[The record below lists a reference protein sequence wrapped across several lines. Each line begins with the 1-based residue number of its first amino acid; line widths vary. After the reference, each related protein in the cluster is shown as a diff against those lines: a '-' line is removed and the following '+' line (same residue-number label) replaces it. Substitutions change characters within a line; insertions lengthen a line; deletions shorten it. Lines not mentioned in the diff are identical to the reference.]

1 MAVTRHTVDTALV
14 KKGHAKSTFDRFKLQ
29 ELKKCL
35 KDPVY
40 FLENYMQIQHPTK
53 GGIAFHPYDYQ
64 VDLIRSYCEN
74 RFAIALLPRQ
84 SGKTTCAAGFLL
96 WKAMFTADTTILVA
110 AHQFSGAAEIMQRIR
125 YAYEFFPDF
134 LRAGVVEYNKHS
146 IAFDNG
152 SRIISQATTEK
163 TGRGL
168 SLSLIYLDEFA
179 FVEPRMAEEFWT
191 SLSPTLSTGGS
202 CIITSTPNSEVD
214 QFAHI
219 WRKANETT
227 DEYGDE
233 RPDGLGSN
241 DFKSFTIDW
250 KEVPRPESHA
260 EFETKM
266 RAQLGDDRW
275 LREFECQ
282 FISFEETLIDG
293 HVLKGLMGREP
304 VESIGRVRWY
314 NPILPNRIYI
324 AGLDPSMGTGGDNAA
339 ITVWMLPEFIQVAEW
354 MHNKTDIRGQVRVLM
369 DMLGKIHKDL
379 KTNSDHEGRSE
390 IYWSVENN
398 TLGEAALQVI
408 DSTGEDL
415 FPGYFVHEPR
425 KKRKGFTTTHKTKI
439 ESCARLKSLVESG
452 RMEIR
457 SKNLVQELKS
467 FVKSNR
473 SYKAKA
479 TEHDDIVL
487 SSLLCMRILDEVQTY
502 DQGTYEKLAEIIEL
516 GDEERDPM
524 PLIVT

>member
-1 MAVTRHTVDTALV
+1 M
-14 KKGHAKSTFDRFKLQ
+14 K
-29 ELKKCL
+29 
-35 KDPVY
+35 
-40 FLENYMQIQHPTK
+40 IQHPTQ
-53 GGIAFHPYDYQ
+53 GGIDFHLYAYQ
-64 VDLIRSYCEN
+64 KELIKTYSEN

-110 AHQFSGAAEIMQRIR
+110 AHQFSGASEIMQRIR

-179 FVEPRMAEEFWT
+179 FVDAGMATEFWT

-202 CIITSTPNSEVD
+202 CIITSTPNSEID
-214 QFAHI
+214 QFAQI
-219 WRKANETT
+219 WREANKTV
-227 DEYGDE
+227 DEYGVE
-233 RPDGLGSN
+233 RISGLGEN
-241 DFKSFTIDW
+241 DFKAFTINW
-250 KEVPRPESHA
+250 KEVPRPEDHG
-260 EFETKM
+260 EFERKM

-275 LREFECQ
+275 EREFLCE
-282 FISFEETLIDG
+282 FISFEETLIDP
-293 HVLKGLMGREP
+293 HVLRGINAQDPM
-304 VESIGRVRWY
+304 ESIGRVRWY

-324 AGLDPSMGTGGDNAA
+324 VGLDPSMGTGGDNGA

-354 MHNKTDIRGQVRVLM
+354 IHNRTDVKGQVGVLM
-369 DMLGKIHKDL
+369 DILGKLHKDL
-379 KTNSDHEGRSE
+379 KTNSEHEGRSE

-398 TLGEAALQVI
+398 SLGEAALQVI

-415 FPGYFVHEPR
+415 FPGYFVHEPK

-439 ESCARLKSLVESG
+439 ESCARLKSLIERG
-452 RMEIR
+452 KMEVR
-457 SKNLVQELKS
+457 STVLAGELKS
-467 FVKSNR
+467 FVRSNR
-473 SYKAKA
+473 SFKAKN
-479 TEHDDIVL
+479 TEKDDIVL
-487 SSLLCMRILDEVQTY
+487 SSLLCMRILNEVQNY
-502 DQGTYEKLAEIIEL
+502 DQTTYEKLAEIIEL
-516 GDEERDPM
+516 EDEDRDPM
-524 PLIVT
+524 PLIVA

>member
-1 MAVTRHTVDTALV
+1 MAVTRHTVDASLV
-14 KKGHAKSTFDRFKLQ
+14 KRGHIKTTYNRFKLQ

-40 FLENYMQIQHPTK
+40 FLENYMKIQHPTQ
-53 GGIAFHPYDYQ
+53 GGIEFHLYDYQ
-64 VDLIRSYCEN
+64 RDLIKLYSEN

-134 LRAGVVEYNKHS
+134 LRAGVIEYNKHS
-146 IAFDNG
+146 ITFDNG

-179 FVEPRMAEEFWT
+179 FVDAGMATEFWT
-191 SLSPTLSTGGS
+191 SLAPTLSTGGD
-202 CIITSTPNSEVD
+202 CIITSTPNSETD
-214 QFAHI
+214 QFAQI
-219 WRKANETT
+219 WREANKTA

-233 RPDGLGSN
+233 RLDGLGSN

-250 KEVPRPESHA
+250 KRVPRPESHDD
-260 EFETKM
+260 FERKM
-266 RAQLGDDRW
+266 RSQLGDDRW
-275 LREFECQ
+275 EREFLCE
-282 FISFEETLIDG
+282 FISFEETLIDS
-293 HVLKGLMGREP
+293 HVLRGLLGQEP
-304 VESIGRVRWY
+304 IESLGRVRWY
-314 NPILPNRIYI
+314 NPVLPNRIYI

-354 MHNKTDIRGQVRVLM
+354 THNKTDVRGQVRVLM
-369 DMLGKIHKDL
+369 DILGKLHRDL
-379 KTNSDHEGRSE
+379 KTNPDHEGRTE
-390 IYWSVENN
+390 IYWSCENN
-398 TLGEAALQVI
+398 SLGEAVLQVI
-408 DSTGEDL
+408 DSTGEEL
-415 FPGYFVHEPR
+415 FPGFFVHEPK

-439 ESCARLKSLVESG
+439 ESCARLKSLIESG
-452 RMEIR
+452 RMEVR
-457 SKNLVQELKS
+457 SKNLALELKS
-467 FVKSNR
+467 FVRSNR
-473 SYKAKA
+473 SFRAK
-479 TEHDDIVL
+479 TNQRDDIVL
-487 SSLLCMRILDEVQTY
+487 SALLCMRILNEVQNY
-502 DQGTYEKLAEIIEL
+502 DQETYEKLAEIIEL